1 MGWDHFYNL
10 ALEGGIM
17 VLARHSAFTPQDF
30 QKAMGF
36 SIGFDSLFDRL
47 FDMDTTRDSG
57 YPPYNIRKVNELQY
71 VIELALAGFSKDDIE
86 VEVTEGQ
93 LAIRS
98 KKLEEKTEVN
108 SDDSF
113 VHKGI
118 AKRSFMR
125 QFTLSDDIIVKGADL
140 KDGMLIIDLEKV
152 IPDEKKP
159 RLIQIG
165 SK

>member
-57 YPPYNIRKVNELQY
+57 YPPYNIRKQNELQY
-71 VIELALAGFSKDDIE
+71 SIELALAGFSKEDIE
-86 VEVTEGQ
+86 VEVTDGQ
-93 LAIRS
+93 LVIRS
-98 KKLEEKTEVN
+98 KENEKEEEKSE
-108 SDDSF
+108 SF

-118 AKRSFMR
+118 ARRSFMR
-125 QFTLSDDIIVKGADL
+125 TFSLSDDIIVQGADL
-140 KDGMLIIDLEKV
+140 KDGMLIVDLERV

-165 SK
+165 S

>member
-1 MGWDHFYNL
+1 
-10 ALEGGIM
+10 M

-36 SIGFDSLFDRL
+36 SIGFDSIFDRF
-47 FDMDTTRDSG
+47 FDMDLTRDSG

-165 SK
+165 S

>member
-140 KDGMLIIDLEKV
+140 KDGMLIVDLEKV

-159 RLIQIG
+159 RLIKIG
-165 SK
+165 S

>member
-1 MGWDHFYNL
+1 MF
-10 ALEGGIM
+10 
-17 VLARHSAFTPQDF
+17 LARHSAFTPQDL
-30 QKAMGF
+30 QKLMGHTV
-36 SIGFDSLFDRL
+36 GFDTIFDRL
-47 FDMDTTRDSG
+47 FDMDLTRDSG

>member
-1 MGWDHFYNL
+1 
-10 ALEGGIM
+10 M
-17 VLARHSAFTPQDF
+17 VHLARHSAFTPQDF

-86 VEVTEGQ
+86 VEVTDGQ

-108 SDDSF
+108 SEDSF

-118 AKRSFMR
+118 ARRSFMR
-125 QFTLSDDIIVKGADL
+125 TFTLSDDIIVKGADL